1 MKVSENSKKWSLS
14 CAENKESYKARKR
27 SKESWTWTDPMW
39 NILRTKVNIFFFLPK
54 NQSKLKK
61 NPK

>member
-14 CAENKESYKARKR
+14 CAENKESYKAQKR

-39 NILRTKVNIFFFLPK
+39 NILRTKVNFFFFFA
-54 NQSKLKK
+54 
-61 NPK
+61 